1 MFLQNARRP
10 SKTPQAQSAPAA
22 PDTHQRLDICPETSQ
37 EMAVGTDLN
46 LTTVPPPRGKA
57 QWVLLQACSLL
68 SPKVQCPTGFSQ
80 ESTMKYSLYLLSWV
94 STEQA
99 VGCSVKHRKAHT
111 VPSSTTLMPGS
122 GCCGTAWPW
131 PPHLPPAAA
140 EKGSLLRRG
149 AGEAAPTSR
158 CPEDQVFCSAAN
170 QNCPLANPPQTL
182 SPRPSPQLSCRAHGG
197 RRQSS
202 LLIYFR
208 LVSLGRLHEKPLGV
222 AVLGSPGAMLW
233 AA

>member
-1 MFLQNARRP
+1 
-10 SKTPQAQSAPAA
+10 
-22 PDTHQRLDICPETSQ
+22 
-37 EMAVGTDLN
+37 
-46 LTTVPPPRGKA
+46 
-57 QWVLLQACSLL
+57 
-68 SPKVQCPTGFSQ
+68 
-80 ESTMKYSLYLLSWV
+80 MKYSLYLLSWV

-131 PPHLPPAAA
+131 PPHLPPAAT

-222 AVLGSPGAMLW
+222 AVLGGPGAMPLGSLGIPQQRRPWDPAAGRGWMRMRILALECSGLPCANARAQQGRLQSSCVPRPPAPRWQTSLW
-233 AA
+233 RRLHRGTL